1 MSNEFELADVIHTLR
16 ENLTE
21 AQRRGFGQNIHF
33 DVTNIDVELQTV
45 VEKEGG
51 GGLKFKVLSA
61 LEVDGNGKYKN
72 AVTQK
77 IKLSLQAVE
86 IDQATGQRKN
96 IQLSA
101 EQKSEE

>member
-1 MSNEFELADVIHTLR
+1 MSNEFELAEVIHALR

-21 AQRRGFGQNIHF
+21 AQRRGIGADIHF
-33 DVTNIDVELQTV
+33 DVSNIDVELQTV
-45 VEKEGG
+45 VEKEAGV
-51 GGLKFKVLSA
+51 GLKFKVLSM
-61 LEVDGNGKYKN
+61 LEADANGKYKN

-86 IDQATGQRKN
+86 IDPATGQRKN

>member
-1 MSNEFELADVIHTLR
+1 MLEAD
-16 ENLTE
+16 
-21 AQRRGFGQNIHF
+21 A
-33 DVTNIDVELQTV
+33 
-45 VEKEGG
+45 
-51 GGLKFKVLSA
+51 
-61 LEVDGNGKYKN
+61 NGKYKN

-86 IDQATGQRKN
+86 IDPATGQRKN